1 MDRPLLHKR
10 LTVACLSL
18 LVSLGGHLVAQTHQV
33 MINELMQS
41 NVDALFYRK
50 DFPDSWFEVYNTT
63 GKKINMRGWRIGV
76 TNDYAKSY
84 DLFHF
89 RELPAYGHI
98 LYYCDKKDDGWEHT
112 DFRLESTKA
121 GALYL
126 WNADG
131 VLVDSVAYNEMPA
144 PNIAWGRITDGAD
157 EWQYEVTPTPGE
169 PNESRGSD
177 FIMPDPVFSHTG
189 RLLPVGESL
198 SVTITFPDVLLPSDT
213 RLYVTLDGSAPT
225 NASASYAKD
234 EPCTML
240 ITETSVVRA
249 RLISNFALTSL
260 PVTHSYII
268 HPRTTQLP
276 VFSLSTD
283 SRYLYD
289 EEIGMM
295 VGDDFDDNCF
305 KGWRRPFNIEFFE
318 QTEPDTALINQIGE
332 AGMHGAGSLR
342 RHQKAMNLY
351 TNKRWQKKRFKSAT
365 FFPHKPFIK
374 KTKTFCLRNS
384 GTRCLDS
391 RIDDAFV
398 QLLFANHLDS
408 LQYLDYRPCIVY
420 IDGKYNGVM
429 DIRERANNTWASNNL
444 GLEEDSISEVEAFYS
459 NVADF
464 DDIRQLID
472 DPNSRYEDFAQLFDM
487 SLLLNYLCCE
497 AYSSNRTFAHT
508 NVYMWFDRSEGQ
520 KILHPLLKDLD
531 DFSGGNDYNWSWM
544 NFITLT
550 GNESNYD
557 EKPEHRRI
565 FARLFDMPEFRNP
578 FIDRMMVYLGDFCKP
593 SVTVPRIND
602 MRAAI
607 EDEIEAT
614 FAFMN
619 EGATYQ
625 DFANR
630 IENKLIPFCQQR
642 PLILSQQLASR
653 FDLGNVIPLTV
664 STKVYHDGSVYDVP
678 ASINDICLTEGNFD
692 GYCFSGRAFRVN
704 SGNSNF
710 HWQLVI
716 GYSNGGFEPRTF
728 HQSDISIRPDLLGNN
743 IVSLTLLPVVASG
756 AGIEETMGDVD
767 EEMTVYDLFGQR
779 HQRLTDGQVMIY
791 RGKKILRVRQ

>member
-157 EWQYEVTPTPGE
+157 EWQYEVNPTPGE

-225 NASASYAKD
+225 KASASYAKD
-234 EPCTML
+234 EQCRML
-240 ITETSVVRA
+240 ITETTVVRA

-420 IDGKYNGVM
+420 IDGKYNGIM

-444 GLEEDSISEVEAFYS
+444 GLEEDSISEIEAFYT
-459 NVADF
+459 NVAEY

-472 DPNSRYEDFAQLFDM
+472 DPNSKYEDFDKLFDM
-487 SLLLNYLCCE
+487 SLFLNYLCCE

-508 NVYMWFDRSEGQ
+508 NVYLWYDRSECQ

-531 DFSGGNDYNWSWM
+531 DFSGGGDNWSWM

-678 ASINDICLTEGNFD
+678 ASMNDICLTEGNFD

-767 EEMTVYDLFGQR
+767 EEMPVYDLFGQR
-779 HQRLTDGQVMIY
+779 HQRLSDGQVMIY

>member
-76 TNDYAKSY
+76 ANDYAKSY

-391 RIDDAFV
+391 RIDDGFV
-398 QLLFANHLDS
+398 QLLFAAHIDS
-408 LQYLDYRPCIVY
+408 LEYLDYRPCIVY

-472 DPNSRYEDFAQLFDM
+472 DPNSRYEDFSQHFDM

-531 DFSGGNDYNWSWM
+531 DFSGGKDYNWSWM

-767 EEMTVYDLFGQR
+767 EEMPVYDLFGQR
-779 HQRLTDGQVMIY
+779 HQRLSDGQVMIY

>member
-1 MDRPLLHKR
+1 MERALFQRSLI
-10 LTVACLSL
+10 VACLML
-18 LVSLGGHLVAQTHQV
+18 FVSSGGSLVAQTHQV
-33 MINELMQS
+33 IINELMQS
-41 NVDALFYRK
+41 NIDALFYRK

-76 TNDYAKSY
+76 ANDYAKSY

-144 PNIAWGRITDGAD
+144 PNIAWGRVTDGAD

-169 PNESRGSD
+169 PNDSRGSE

-189 RLLPVGESL
+189 RLLPMGEPLSL
-198 SVTITFPDVLLPSDT
+198 TITFPDVPLPSDT

-225 NASASYAKD
+225 KASASYAKD
-234 EPCTML
+234 EQCRML
-240 ITETSVVRA
+240 ITETTVVRA
-249 RLISNFALTSL
+249 RLMSDFALTSL

-283 SRYLYD
+283 SKYLYD

-295 VGDDFDDNCF
+295 VGDDFDGNCF

-318 QTEPDTALINQIGE
+318 QNVPDTALINQIGE

-351 TNKRWQKKRFKSAT
+351 TNKRWQKKRFKSTT

-391 RIDDAFV
+391 RIDDGFV
-398 QLLFANHLDS
+398 QLLFAAHIDS
-408 LQYLDYRPCIVY
+408 LEYLDYRPCIVY
-420 IDGKYNGVM
+420 VDGKYNGVM

-472 DPNSRYEDFAQLFDM
+472 DPNSRYEDFAQHFDM

-531 DFSGGNDYNWSWM
+531 DFSGGKDYNWSWM

-578 FIDRMMVYLGDFCKP
+578 FIERMMVYLGDFCKP

-614 FAFMN
+614 FAFID

-625 DFANR
+625 DFADR
-630 IENKLIPFCQQR
+630 IENKLIPFCQTR
-642 PLILSQQLASR
+642 PLVQSQQLASR
-653 FDLGNVIPLTV
+653 FNLGNVILLTV
-664 STKVYHDGSVYDVP
+664 ATSVNYEGSMIDVP
-678 ASINDICLTEGNFD
+678 VRLNDIRLTEGNLE
-692 GYCFSGRAFRVN
+692 GYCFSAHSFRVN
-704 SGNSNF
+704 SGSSNF
-710 HWQLVI
+710 HWQLVV
-716 GYSNGGFEPRTF
+716 GYSNRGFETRTF
-728 HQSDISIRPDLLGNN
+728 HQSDISLRPELLGNN
-743 IVSLTLLPVVASG
+743 IVSLTLLPVVAPA
-756 AGIEETMGDVD
+756 AGIEEAVVEDCDVASF
-767 EEMTVYDLFGQR
+767 YDLFG
-779 HQRLTDGQVMIY
+779 HRLQHPAEGRVMIHK
-791 RGKKILRVRQ
+791 GKKILTVPW

>member
-1 MDRPLLHKR
+1 MERALFQRSLI
-10 LTVACLSL
+10 VACLML
-18 LVSLGGHLVAQTHQV
+18 LVSSGGSLVAQTHQV
-33 MINELMQS
+33 IINELMQS
-41 NVDALFYRK
+41 NIDALFYRK

-63 GKKINMRGWRIGV
+63 GKKINMKGWSIG
-76 TNDYAKSY
+76 TSSDYAKAY
-84 DLFHF
+84 KLYHT
-89 RELPAYGHI
+89 RELPAGGHI
-98 LYYCDKKDDGWEHT
+98 LVYCDKKDDGWEHT

-131 VLVDSVAYNEMPA
+131 VLIDSVAYEEMPA
-144 PNIAWGRITDGAD
+144 PNIAWGRVDDGAD
-157 EWQYEVTPTPGE
+157 EWQFEVTPTPGE

-177 FIMPDPVFSHTG
+177 FLLPNPIFSHAG
-189 RLLPVGESL
+189 RLLTVGESFLL
-198 SVTITFPDVLLPSDT
+198 SIAFPDAALPSDT

-225 NASASYAKD
+225 KASASYAKD
-234 EPCTML
+234 EPCRIQ
-240 ITETSVVRA
+240 ITKTTVVRA
-249 RLISNFALTSL
+249 RLISDFALTSL
-260 PVTHSYII
+260 PVTHSYIF

-295 VGDDFDDNCF
+295 VGDDFDGNCF

-318 QTEPDTALINQIGE
+318 QSEPDTALINQIGE

-342 RHQKAMNLY
+342 RNQKAMNLY
-351 TNKRWQKKRFKSAT
+351 TNKRWQKKRFKSST
-365 FFPHKPFIK
+365 FFPHKPFVT

-398 QLLFANHLDS
+398 QLLFANHIDS

-420 IDGKYNGVM
+420 IDGKYNGIM

-459 NVADF
+459 SVADY
-464 DDIRQLID
+464 DDVRQLID
-472 DPNSRYEDFAQLFDM
+472 DPYSRYEDFARYFDM

-508 NVYMWFDRSEGQ
+508 NVYLWYDRSETQ
-520 KILHPLLKDLD
+520 KVFRPLLKDLD
-531 DFSGGNDYNWSWM
+531 DLAGGGDNWNWL
-544 NFITLT
+544 NFITMT
-550 GNESNYD
+550 GSESNYD

-593 SVTVPRIND
+593 SVTVAMINK

-607 EDEIEAT
+607 DGEIEAT

-630 IENKLIPFCQQR
+630 IENRLIPFCQQR
-642 PLILSQQLASR
+642 PLIQSQQLASR
-653 FDLGNVIPLTV
+653 FNLGDVIPLTV
-664 STKVYHDGSVYDVP
+664 STMAYHDGSVYNVP
-678 ASINDICLTEGNFD
+678 VRVNDIGLTEGNFD

-704 SGNSNF
+704 SGSSNF
-710 HWQLVI
+710 HWQLVV
-716 GYSNGGFEPRTF
+716 GYSNGGFETRTF
-728 HQSDISIRPDLLGNN
+728 HQPEMSLRPDLLGNN
-743 IVSLTLLPVVASG
+743 IVSLTLLPVVAPG
-756 AGIEETMGDVD
+756 AGIEEAVVEDCD
-767 EEMTVYDLFGQR
+767 DASFYDLFG
-779 HQRLTDGQVMIY
+779 HRLHHPADGRVMIHK
-791 RGKKILRVRQ
+791 GKKILRIHQ

>member
-10 LTVACLSL
+10 LTVVCLSL

-63 GKKINMRGWRIGV
+63 GKKINMRGWSIG
-76 TNDYAKSY
+76 TSSDYAKAY
-84 DLFHF
+84 KLYHY
-89 RELPAYGHI
+89 RELPANGHI
-98 LYYCDKKDDGWEHT
+98 LFFCDKKDDGWEHT
-112 DFRLESTKA
+112 NFRLESTKA

-131 VLVDSVAYNEMPA
+131 VLIDSVTYDEMPA
-144 PNIAWGRITDGAD
+144 PNIAWGRVSDGAD
-157 EWQYEVTPTPGE
+157 EWQYEVTPTPGG

-198 SVTITFPDVLLPSDT
+198 SVTITYPDVLLPSDT

-225 NASASYAKD
+225 KASASYAKD

-351 TNKRWQKKRFKSAT
+351 TNKRWQKKRFKSST
-365 FFPHKPFIK
+365 FFPHKPFVK

-420 IDGKYNGVM
+420 IDGKYNGIM

-444 GLEEDSISEVEAFYS
+444 GLEEDSISEIEAFYT
-459 NVADF
+459 NVAEY

-472 DPNSRYEDFAQLFDM
+472 DPNSKYEDFDKLFDM
-487 SLLLNYLCCE
+487 SLFLNYLCCE

-508 NVYMWFDRSEGQ
+508 NVYLWYDRSECQ

-531 DFSGGNDYNWSWM
+531 DFSGGGDNWSWM

-593 SVTVPRIND
+593 SVTIPRIND

-619 EGATYQ
+619 EGATCQ

-678 ASINDICLTEGNFD
+678 ASMNDICLTEGNFD

-767 EEMTVYDLFGQR
+767 EEMPVYDLFGQR
-779 HQRLTDGQVMIY
+779 HQRLSDGQVMIY

>member
-18 LVSLGGHLVAQTHQV
+18 LVSLGGHLVAQTHQM

-63 GKKINMRGWRIGV
+63 GKKINMRGWRIGI
-76 TNDYAKSY
+76 TNDFDKSY
-84 DLFHF
+84 ELFHF
-89 RELPAYGHI
+89 RELPAYGRI
-98 LYYCDKKDDGWEHT
+98 LYYCDKKDDGWEHP

-126 WNADG
+126 WNAEG
-131 VLVDSVAYNEMPA
+131 VLIDSVAYDEMPA
-144 PNIAWGRITDGAD
+144 PNIAWGRVTDGAD
-157 EWQYEVTPTPGE
+157 QWQYEVTPTPGE
-169 PNESRGSD
+169 PNESLGSD
-177 FIMPDPVFSHTG
+177 FILPDPVFSHTG

-198 SVTITFPDVLLPSDT
+198 SLTIAFPDAALPSDT

-225 NASASYAKD
+225 KASASYAKE
-234 EPCTML
+234 EPCKML
-240 ITETSVVRA
+240 ITEATVVRA
-249 RLISNFALTSL
+249 RLISDFALTSL

-351 TNKRWQKKRFKSAT
+351 TNKRWQKKRFKSST

-391 RIDDAFV
+391 RIDDGFV
-398 QLLFANHLDS
+398 QLLFANHIDS

-420 IDGKYNGVM
+420 IDGKYNGIM

-444 GLEEDSISEVEAFYS
+444 GVEEDSISEIEAFYTK
-459 NVADF
+459 VAEY
-464 DDIRQLID
+464 DDVRQLID
-472 DPNSRYEDFAQLFDM
+472 DPNSKYEDFAQLFDM
-487 SLLLNYLCCE
+487 SLFLNYLCCE

-508 NVYMWFDRSEGQ
+508 NVYLWYDRSEGQ

-531 DFSGGNDYNWSWM
+531 DFAGGGDDWNWM

-593 SVTVPRIND
+593 SVTVPMINA
-602 MRAAI
+602 MRDAI

-614 FAFMN
+614 FAFID

-625 DFANR
+625 DFVNR
-630 IENKLIPFCQQR
+630 IEQQLIPFCQKR
-642 PLILSQQLASR
+642 PLIQSQQLASR
-653 FDLGNVIPLTV
+653 FNLGNVIHLTV
-664 STKVYHDGSVYDVP
+664 STKVFHDGLVYDVS
-678 ASINDICLTEGNFD
+678 ASINDIRLTEGNFD
-692 GYCFSGRAFRVN
+692 GYCFSGRTFRVN
-704 SGNSNF
+704 SGSSNF

-716 GYSNGGFEPRTF
+716 GYSNGGFETRTF
-728 HQSDISIRPDLLGNN
+728 HQSNISLRPDLLGNN
-743 IVSLTLLPVVASG
+743 IVSLALLPVVAPG
-756 AGIEETMGDVD
+756 AGIEETMGVVD
-767 EEMTVYDLFGQR
+767 EEMPVYDLFGRRILQ
-779 HQRLTDGQVMIY
+779 HTEGMFKIY
-791 RGKKILRVRQ
+791 IGKLYFSVP

>member
-157 EWQYEVTPTPGE
+157 EWQYEVNPTPGE

-225 NASASYAKD
+225 KASASYAKD

-420 IDGKYNGVM
+420 IDGKYNGIM

-444 GLEEDSISEVEAFYS
+444 GLEEDSISEIEAFYT
-459 NVADF
+459 NVAEY

-472 DPNSRYEDFAQLFDM
+472 DPNSKYEDFDKLFDM
-487 SLLLNYLCCE
+487 SLFLNYLCCE

-508 NVYMWFDRSEGQ
+508 NVYLWYDRSECQ

-531 DFSGGNDYNWSWM
+531 DFSGGGDNWSWM

-678 ASINDICLTEGNFD
+678 ASMNDICLTEGNFD

-743 IVSLTLLPVVASG
+743 IVSLTLLPVVTSG

-767 EEMTVYDLFGQR
+767 EEMPVYDLFGQR
-779 HQRLTDGQVMIY
+779 HQRLSDGQVMIY

>member
-157 EWQYEVTPTPGE
+157 EWQYEVNPTPGE

-225 NASASYAKD
+225 KASASYAKD

-420 IDGKYNGVM
+420 IDGKYNGIM

-444 GLEEDSISEVEAFYS
+444 GLEEDSISEIEAFYT
-459 NVADF
+459 NVAEY

-472 DPNSRYEDFAQLFDM
+472 DPNSKYEDFDKLFDM
-487 SLLLNYLCCE
+487 SLFLNYLCCE

-508 NVYMWFDRSEGQ
+508 NVYLWYDRSECQ

-531 DFSGGNDYNWSWM
+531 DFSGGGDNWSWM

-678 ASINDICLTEGNFD
+678 ASMNDICLTEGNFD

-767 EEMTVYDLFGQR
+767 EEMPVYDLFGQR
-779 HQRLTDGQVMIY
+779 HQRLSDGQVMIY

>member
-1 MDRPLLHKR
+1 MDRTSFQKLL
-10 LTVACLSL
+10 TTTCLLL
-18 LVSLGGHLVAQTHQV
+18 LVCLGGHLDAQTHQV
-33 MINELMQS
+33 IINELMQS

-63 GKKINMRGWRIGV
+63 GKKINLRGWSIGV

-84 DLFHF
+84 NLFHF

-126 WNADG
+126 WNAEG
-131 VLVDSVAYNEMPA
+131 VLIDSVAYDEMPA
-144 PNIAWGRITDGAD
+144 PNIAWGRVTDGAD

-189 RLLPVGESL
+189 RLLAAGEML
-198 SVTITFPDVLLPSDT
+198 TLTIAFPDVALPSDT

-225 NASASYAKD
+225 KASASYSK
-234 EPCTML
+234 EEVCRFL
-240 ITETSVVRA
+240 ITETTVVRA
-249 RLISNFALTSL
+249 RLISDYALASL
-260 PVTHSYII
+260 PVTHSYIR
-268 HPRTTQLP
+268 HPRLTQLP

-283 SRYLYD
+283 SKYLYD

-295 VGDDFDDNCF
+295 VGDDFDGNCF

-318 QTEPDTALINQIGE
+318 QNVPDTALINQIGE

-351 TNKRWQKKRFKSAT
+351 TNKRWQKKRFKSST

-391 RIDDAFV
+391 RIDDGFV
-398 QLLFANHLDS
+398 QLLFANHIDS

-444 GLEEDSISEVEAFYS
+444 GLEEDSISEIEAFYTK
-459 NVADF
+459 VAEY
-464 DDIRQLID
+464 DDVRQLID
-472 DPNSRYEDFAQLFDM
+472 DPNSKYEEFAQLFDM
-487 SLLLNYLCCE
+487 SLFLNYLCCE

-508 NVYMWFDRSEGQ
+508 NVYMWYDRSESR
-520 KILHPLLKDLD
+520 KVLHPLLKDLD
-531 DFSGGNDYNWSWM
+531 DFAGGGDNWNWL

-550 GNESNYD
+550 GSESNYD

-593 SVTVPRIND
+593 SVAVPMINE

-614 FAFMN
+614 FVFID

-630 IENKLIPFCQQR
+630 IEQQLIPFCQKR
-642 PLILSQQLASR
+642 PLIQSQQLASR
-653 FDLGNVIPLTV
+653 FNLGKVIPLTV
-664 STKVYHDGSVYDVP
+664 VANVNNGGSVLDVP
-678 ASINDICLTEGNFD
+678 VRMNDIRLTEGNFD
-692 GYCFSGRAFRVN
+692 GYCFSNHSFRVN
-704 SGNSNF
+704 SGSSNF

-716 GYSNGGFEPRTF
+716 TFSDGSWQTRNYS
-728 HQSDISIRPDLLGNN
+728 QSEITIRPELLSSN
-743 IVSLTLLPVVASG
+743 IASLTLVPFVVSG
-756 AGIEETMGDVD
+756 AGIEATIVEDNVSSF
-767 EEMTVYDLFGQR
+767 YDLFGRRIQQPLSGR
-779 HQRLTDGQVMIY
+779 VMIQK
-791 RGKKILRVRQ
+791 GKKIITY

>member
-131 VLVDSVAYNEMPA
+131 VLIDSVAYEEMPA
-144 PNIAWGRITDGAD
+144 PNIAWGRVADGAD
-157 EWQYEVTPTPGE
+157 EWQFEVTPTPGE

-177 FIMPDPVFSHTG
+177 FLLPNPIFSHAG
-189 RLLPVGESL
+189 RLLTVGESFLL
-198 SVTITFPDVLLPSDT
+198 SIAFPDAALPSDT

-225 NASASYAKD
+225 KASASYAKD
-234 EPCTML
+234 EPCRIQ
-240 ITETSVVRA
+240 ITKTTVVRA
-249 RLISNFALTSL
+249 RLISDFALTSL
-260 PVTHSYII
+260 PVTHSYIF
-268 HPRTTQLP
+268 HPRSTQLP

-420 IDGKYNGVM
+420 IDGKYNGIM

-444 GLEEDSISEVEAFYS
+444 GLEEDSISEIEAFYT
-459 NVADF
+459 NVAEY

-472 DPNSRYEDFAQLFDM
+472 DPNSKYEDFDKLFDM
-487 SLLLNYLCCE
+487 SLFLNYLCCE

-508 NVYMWFDRSEGQ
+508 NVYLWYDRSECQ

-531 DFSGGNDYNWSWM
+531 DFSGGGDNWSWM

-678 ASINDICLTEGNFD
+678 ASMNDICLTEGNFD

-767 EEMTVYDLFGQR
+767 EEMPVYDLFGQR
-779 HQRLTDGQVMIY
+779 HQRLSDGQVMIY

>member
-157 EWQYEVTPTPGE
+157 EWQYEVNPTPGE

-225 NASASYAKD
+225 KASASYAKD

-420 IDGKYNGVM
+420 IDGKYNGIM

-444 GLEEDSISEVEAFYS
+444 GLEEDSISEIEAFYT
-459 NVADF
+459 NVAEY

-472 DPNSRYEDFAQLFDM
+472 DPNSKYEDFDKLFDM
-487 SLLLNYLCCE
+487 SLFLNYLCCE

-508 NVYMWFDRSEGQ
+508 NVYLWYDRSEWQ

-531 DFSGGNDYNWSWM
+531 DFSGGGDNWSWM

-678 ASINDICLTEGNFD
+678 ASMNDICLTEGNFD

-767 EEMTVYDLFGQR
+767 EEMPVYDLFGQR
-779 HQRLTDGQVMIY
+779 HQRLSDGQVMIY